1 MFDLDD
7 EFGGD
12 DQDPK
17 NFSQSNTIKNNLLN
31 MIDDEAEELQPTSR
45 FDLGINTAKKN
56 LASAFD
62 LAEQEKV
69 DSFVNAI

>member
-31 MIDDEAEELQPTSR
+31 MIDDETEELQPTSQ
-45 FDLGINTAKKN
+45 FDLGINAAQSN
-56 LASAFD
+56 QISAFD
-62 LAEQEKV
+62 LAEQ
-69 DSFVNAI
+69 